1 MIGYLIRR
9 ILAAIPVMG
18 VVALFVFLLLRLT
31 PGDPAAILAGDNATP
46 EQLDRIRTSLG
57 LNEPIYIQF
66 YTWVAKLLH
75 GDLGVSLISNK
86 PILEM
91 IGPRLE
97 PSISVALATIILSI
111 LVAVPLGVIA
121 AWKHGT
127 WIDRC
132 VMGLSVLGFS
142 VPVFVIG
149 YVLIQV
155 FAIYPFRW
163 VPVQGFKSI
172 SAGFGPFFERI
183 ILPTC
188 TLSFIYVALIAR
200 MTRASM
206 LDVLGEDY
214 VRTARAKGIGETG
227 VLLRHALRNAA
238 VPVIT
243 VIGSGFALLISGVV
257 LPESVFNLPGIGRLT
272 VDAVLA
278 RDYPV
283 IQAMILLTSGIYVGV
298 NLLIDVAYTL
308 LDPRIRY

>member
-1 MIGYLIRR
+1 MLGYLLRR
-9 ILAAIPVMG
+9 VLAAIPVMG

-46 EQLDRIRTSLG
+46 EQLERIHVSLG
-57 LNEPIYIQF
+57 LHEPIYIQF
-66 YTWVAKLLH
+66 FTWINQLLH
-75 GDLGVSLISNK
+75 GDLGVSLISNV
-86 PILEM
+86 PVLQM
-91 IGPRLE
+91 IGQRLE
-97 PSISVALATIILSI
+97 PSISIAISTIILAI
-111 LVAVPLGVIA
+111 LIAVPLGVIA

-127 WIDRC
+127 WIDRF

-149 YVLIQV
+149 YVLIQL
-155 FAIYPFRW
+155 FAIDLRW
-163 VPVQGFKSI
+163 LPVQGFKSI
-172 SAGFGPFFERI
+172 AAGLGPYLERLV
-183 ILPTC
+183 LPTL

-200 MTRASM
+200 MTRAAM

-214 VRTARAKGIGETG
+214 IRTARAKGIAEMA
-227 VLLRHALRNAA
+227 VLLRHGLRNAA

-243 VIGSGFALLISGVV
+243 VIGTGFALLISGVV
-257 LPESVFNLPGIGRLT
+257 VTESVFNLPGIGRLT

-283 IQAMILLTSGIYVGV
+283 IQAMILLTSLVYVTI

>member
-1 MIGYLIRR
+1 MLGYLLRR
-9 ILAAIPVMG
+9 VLAAIPVMG

-46 EQLDRIRTSLG
+46 EQLERIRVSLG
-57 LNEPIYIQF
+57 LHEPIYIQF
-66 YTWVAKLLH
+66 FTWINQLLH
-75 GDLGVSLISNK
+75 GDLGVSLISNV
-86 PILEM
+86 PVLQM
-91 IGPRLE
+91 IGQRLE
-97 PSISVALATIILSI
+97 PSISIAISTIILAI
-111 LVAVPLGVIA
+111 LIAVPLGVIA

-127 WIDRC
+127 WIDRF

-149 YVLIQV
+149 YVLIQL
-155 FAIYPFRW
+155 FAIDLRW
-163 VPVQGFKSI
+163 LPVQGFKSI
-172 SAGFGPFFERI
+172 AAGLGPYLERLV
-183 ILPTC
+183 LPTL
-188 TLSFIYVALIAR
+188 TLSFMYVALIAR
-200 MTRASM
+200 MTRAAM

-214 VRTARAKGIGETG
+214 IRTARAKGIAEMA
-227 VLLRHALRNAA
+227 VLLRHGLRNAA

-243 VIGSGFALLISGVV
+243 VIGTGFALLISGVV
-257 LPESVFNLPGIGRLT
+257 VTESVFNLPGIGRLT

-283 IQAMILLTSGIYVGV
+283 IQAMILLTSLVYVTI

>member
-1 MIGYLIRR
+1 MLGYLVRR
-9 ILAAIPVMG
+9 VLAAIPVMG

-31 PGDPAAILAGDNATP
+31 PGDPAAILAGDNASP
-46 EQLDRIRTSLG
+46 EQLERIRASLG
-57 LNEPIYIQF
+57 LNEPLYEQF
-66 YTWVAKLLH
+66 FTWINKLLH
-75 GDLGVSLISNK
+75 GDLGVSLIS
-86 PILEM
+86 
-91 IGPRLE
+91 
-97 PSISVALATIILSI
+97 
-111 LVAVPLGVIA
+111 
-121 AWKHGT
+121 H
-127 WIDRC
+127 
-132 VMGLSVLGFS
+132 
-142 VPVFVIG
+142 
-149 YVLIQV
+149 
-155 FAIYPFRW
+155 

-172 SAGFGPFFERI
+172 TKGFGPFFERI

-206 LDVLGEDY
+206 LVVLGEDY
-214 VRTARAKGIGETG
+214 VRTARAKGIGEMA

-243 VIGSGFALLISGVV
+243 VIGTGFALLISGVV
-257 LPESVFNLPGIGRLT
+257 VTESVFNLPGVGRLT

-283 IQAMILLTSGIYVGV
+283 IQAMILLTSAIYVTV

>member
-1 MIGYLIRR
+1 MLGYLLRR
-9 ILAAIPVMG
+9 VLAAIPVMG

-31 PGDPAAILAGDNATP
+31 PGDPAAILAGDTATP
-46 EQLDRIRTSLG
+46 EQLERIRVSLG
-57 LNEPIYIQF
+57 LHEPIYIQF
-66 YTWVAKLLH
+66 FTWINQLLH
-75 GDLGVSLISNK
+75 GDLGVSLISNV
-86 PILEM
+86 PVLQM
-91 IGPRLE
+91 IGQRLE
-97 PSISVALATIILSI
+97 PSISIAISTIILAI
-111 LVAVPLGVIA
+111 LIAVPLGVIA

-127 WIDRC
+127 WIDRF

-149 YVLIQV
+149 YVLIQL
-155 FAIYPFRW
+155 FAIDLRW
-163 VPVQGFKSI
+163 LPVQGFKSI
-172 SAGFGPFFERI
+172 AAGLGPYLERLV
-183 ILPTC
+183 LPTL

-200 MTRASM
+200 MTRAAM

-214 VRTARAKGIGETG
+214 IRTARAKGIAEMA
-227 VLLRHALRNAA
+227 VLLRHGLRNAA

-243 VIGSGFALLISGVV
+243 VIGTGFALLISGVV
-257 LPESVFNLPGIGRLT
+257 VTESVFNLPGIGRLT

-283 IQAMILLTSGIYVGV
+283 IQAMILLTSLVYVTI